1 MSQTSARRLLRWS
14 DSQSTRALSKS
25 LKIQGFFFFLPD
37 RVVCAPKVFLFG
49 RLESFTDFHG
59 KNPPNCFRSP
69 HPLVSAGICL
79 QVFNAAEWQIRIR
92 DHEMACSLQ
101 YAGSLGQTLLQCA
114 CPSSSS
120 PDIKIHNLKKK
131 RPESARLFQK
141 NYCLLEM
148 GEKNL
153 NLWCGL
159 VLDLWSHLGI

>member
-59 KNPPNCFRSP
+59 KNLPNCFRSP

-131 RPESARLFQK
+131 
-141 NYCLLEM
+141 
-148 GEKNL
+148 
-153 NLWCGL
+153 GL
-159 VLDLWSHLGI
+159 SQHDFLRKTIVY